1 MKQMYRW
8 VDYMNLELSERRNIY
23 RIQPHDIN
31 KIQTPFMR
39 SLSEDSDV
47 SATEIPF
54 IRYVSDEELYFELL
68 NYQNLNRFML
78 LLHLRYYNTYNY
90 HMFYRY
96 MWNVPP
102 PPNYI
107 PRIKSR

>member
-1 MKQMYRW
+1 MKQTYRW
-8 VDYMNLELSERRNIY
+8 VHYMNLELAERRKIY

-31 KIQTPFMR
+31 EMQTPFVR
-39 SLSEDSDV
+39 NVSEGSDISV
-47 SATEIPF
+47 TEIPYV
-54 IRYVSDEELYFELL
+54 RYVSDEEIYFEQL

-78 LLHLRYYNTYNY
+78 LWHLRYYNTYQY

-96 MWNVPP
+96 MWNIPP

-107 PRIKSR
+107 P